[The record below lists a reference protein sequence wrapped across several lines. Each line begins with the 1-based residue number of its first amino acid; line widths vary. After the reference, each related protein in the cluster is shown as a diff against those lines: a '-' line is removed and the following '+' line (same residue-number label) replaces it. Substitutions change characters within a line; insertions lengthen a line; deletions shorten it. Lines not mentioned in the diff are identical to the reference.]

1 MGKNRKRV
9 NKKNQRV
16 YNTPR
21 PRKHGSPIES
31 TSNDQYKGV
40 IQHSIEVLKLKIEQS
55 MLRRL
60 IAMMAR
66 NRDIMMHF
74 INDYKDHL
82 TFIDNKIS
90 EHTKASCAKMKLF
103 MGESSSKYDIPD
115 NFHMTST
122 DLKSGFVV
130 LEEKQKDPEVTPLMV
145 AVIMADI
152 NPDFPH
158 DDIKLG
164 SIIPYTEE
172 GSIEVLNNT
181 ISLLRSEDVL
191 SVILSQ
197 KASVIE
203 DNRNED
209 LKLARKWMCVS
220 ATCPDRKH
228 QINLEDI

>member
-1 MGKNRKRV
+1 MGKKRNRV
-9 NKKNQRV
+9 KKNHRV

-55 MLRRL
+55 MIRRL
-60 IAMMAR
+60 IAMMSR
-66 NRDIMMHF
+66 NRDTMLHF
-74 INDYKDHL
+74 ISDYKDHII
-82 TFIDNKIS
+82 FIDNKIS

-103 MGESSSKYDIPD
+103 MGESSKKYDIPD

-130 LEEKQKDPEVTPLMV
+130 LEDKTEDKKLI
-145 AVIMADI
+145 AVIMSDI

-181 ISLLRSEDVL
+181 ISLLKSEDVL